1 LFSIIPRN
9 VAFFDLFD
17 KAGQII
23 VKAAET
29 YAQLGRDYEHRDDH
43 LARIR
48 QLEHDGDDIA
58 HRTLD
63 RLDQSFITPFDREDI
78 QTLVVR
84 LDDVVDEIDAGAKRL
99 AIYKITELTPAF
111 IKQTDVLLKACQLTA
126 QAVMRL
132 RDIRKPDGLHE
143 KLVEIHYLENI
154 GDENNHAALAELFET
169 VKDPLLVMKWKEIYD
184 LIERAIDRC
193 EDIANIIRGIILKHA

>member
-1 LFSIIPRN
+1 MFSIIPRN
-9 VAFFDLFD
+9 AAFFDLFD
-17 KAGQII
+17 KAGQVI
-23 VKAAET
+23 VKAAEA
-29 YAQLGRDYEHRDDH
+29 YAELARDYEHRDEH

-78 QTLVVR
+78 QTLMVR

-99 AIYKITELTPAF
+99 ALYRIAEPTPAF
-111 IKQTDVLLKACQLTA
+111 IKQTDVLLKACRLTA
-126 QAVMRL
+126 EAVVRL
-132 RDIRKPDGLHE
+132 RSIRKPDGLHE
-143 KLVEIHYLENI
+143 KLVEIHYLENV
-154 GDENNHAALAELFET
+154 GDENNHAALAELFES
-169 VKDPLLVMKWKEIYD
+169 VKDPLLVMKWKEIYE

-193 EDIANIIRGIILKHA
+193 EDIANIIRGIVLKHA

>member
-1 LFSIIPRN
+1 MFSIIPRN

-78 QTLVVR
+78 QTLMVR

-143 KLVEIHYLENI
+143 KLVEIHY
-154 GDENNHAALAELFET
+154 
-169 VKDPLLVMKWKEIYD
+169 
-184 LIERAIDRC
+184 
-193 EDIANIIRGIILKHA
+193 